1 MILGFLDKETEK
13 VFHQEFSTKLPVD
26 IQKRAFN
33 KLILLDNV
41 KSINDLKTPP
51 SNRLEKLSG
60 NHQEQWSIRI
70 NNQWRIRFIPID
82 GGKNYIDVEIVDYH

>member
-1 MILGFLDKETEK
+1 MILSFLDKETEK

-51 SNRLEKLSG
+51 SNHLEKLSG
-60 NHQEQWSIRI
+60 SHQEQWSIRI